1 MEKILDHIY
10 SINPCTDVLFDSS
23 KYLIDTR
30 SAEGLI
36 LIDPGLYIKFLK
48 EIEEEGFSI
57 EDINHCLITHGHLD
71 HFGACYKLKELN
83 ENIKFYAHELEAISI
98 EQKLSSIEIQESY
111 PGYDYS
117 PIKLTKKIKGV
128 NEILTIGDYRFECIH
143 TPGHSPGAVAY
154 FLETIEN
161 KILFGGDIAG
171 SSLMIY
177 GGNYNEYSNS
187 MKKLEGLNAD
197 ILCDGHSGPIK
208 PAKKVSE
215 YINGYLELNELFHL
229 TIEEEVADIK
239 IWNELVLKL
248 YELKEYDFALDLCNY
263 VLEIE
268 PRNDDANRL
277 LQKIKEHNPPIINY
291 IKPLLKK
298 ISLIKKGV

>member
-10 SINPCTDVLFDSS
+10 YINPCTDAFFDSS
-23 KYLIDTR
+23 KYIIDTR
-30 SAEGLI
+30 SADGLI

-57 EDINHCLITHGHLD
+57 KDINHCLITHGHLD

-83 ENIKFYAHELEAISI
+83 ENIKFYAHELDAISI
-98 EQKLSSIEIQESY
+98 EQKLSIKEIQESY

-117 PIKLTKKIKGV
+117 PIKLTKKIKDV
-128 NEILTIGDYRFECIH
+128 NDILTFGDYKFECIH

-154 FLETIEN
+154 FLETIET

-171 SSLMIY
+171 SSLRIY
-177 GGNYNEYSNS
+177 GGNFNEYSNS
-187 MKKLEGLNAD
+187 MKKLEKLNAD

-215 YINGYLELNELFHL
+215 HINGYLELNELFHL
-229 TIEEEVADIK
+229 TIEEEADIE
-239 IWNELVLKL
+239 IWYELVLKL
-248 YELKEYDFALDLCNY
+248 YELKEYDFALDFCNY
-263 VLEIE
+263 VLEID

-277 LQKIKEHNPPIINY
+277 LQKIKKHNPPKIDY
-291 IKPLLKK
+291 VKPLLKK
-298 ISLIKKGV
+298 ISLTKKGV